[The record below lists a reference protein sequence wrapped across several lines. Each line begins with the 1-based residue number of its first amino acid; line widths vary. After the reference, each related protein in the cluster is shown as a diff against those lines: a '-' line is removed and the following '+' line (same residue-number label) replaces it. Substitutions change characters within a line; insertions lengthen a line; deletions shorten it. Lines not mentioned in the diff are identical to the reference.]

1 MIFAALVMMLSVQ
14 QAAARPRPCTAP
26 LHRQFDF
33 WVGAWDVIGAN
44 GQFAGTNRIELT
56 ALWGE
61 RGKTV
66 YRLLEKG
73 ELEVTDSV
81 KRPDGSWAE
90 FGRSTL
96 KRK

>member
-1 MIFAALVMMLSVQ
+1 VTASVE
-14 QAAARPRPCTAP
+14 
-26 LHRQFDF
+26 
-33 WVGAWDVIGAN
+33 GSS
-44 GQFAGTNRIELT
+44 LT

-61 RGKTV
+61 QGKTV